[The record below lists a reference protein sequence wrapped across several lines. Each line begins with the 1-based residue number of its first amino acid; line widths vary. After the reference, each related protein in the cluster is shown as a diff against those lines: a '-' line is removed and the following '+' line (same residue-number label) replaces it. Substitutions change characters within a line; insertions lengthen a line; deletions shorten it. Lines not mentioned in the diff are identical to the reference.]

1 MKELIKWTAVTAA
14 TVTGATFAYMLVM
27 AARRRVDEGLRR
39 AEQVTEDAKRVL
51 ANTQQTLDATQTTVR
66 HLRSTVS

>member
-1 MKELIKWTAVTAA
+1 MKEFIKWTAISAA
-14 TVTGATFAYMLVM
+14 VVTGATFAYALAM

-51 ANTQQTLDATQTTVR
+51 ASTQQTLDATQRTVH

>member
-1 MKELIKWTAVTAA
+1 MKEFIKWTAVTAA
-14 TVTGATFAYMLVM
+14 AVTGATFAYMLVM
-27 AARRRVDEGLRR
+27 AARRRLDEGLQR

>member
-1 MKELIKWTAVTAA
+1 MKEFIKWTAVTAA
-14 TVTGATFAYMLVM
+14 AVTGATFAYMLVM
-27 AARRRVDEGLRR
+27 AARRRLDEGLQRV
-39 AEQVTEDAKRVL
+39 EQVTEDAKRVL